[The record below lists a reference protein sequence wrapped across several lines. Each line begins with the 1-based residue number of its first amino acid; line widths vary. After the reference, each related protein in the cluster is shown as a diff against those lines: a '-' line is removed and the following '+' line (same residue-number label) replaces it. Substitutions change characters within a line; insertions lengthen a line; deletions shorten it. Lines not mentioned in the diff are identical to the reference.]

1 MTLNEFKRMAQERP
15 VFLELLWRN
24 GETSGFAPW
33 LRGPRR
39 IAAVRSYGFDLALNT
54 TEGLSDPEQKT
65 SQLRVERSALFQLDG
80 DILSI
85 YKGGCRPATEDEQE
99 AMDGWA
105 RKAAQS
111 PNAGYLSMV
120 GFFRSFPSGSGRQNA
135 HRHRGSRGYE
145 YLIHDRRRNID
156 PVTGREF
163 VFDKNVRGELS
174 LKYRV
179 IAA

>member
-15 VFLELLWRN
+15 IFLELLWRN
-24 GETSGFAPW
+24 GEISGFALW
-33 LRGPRR
+33 LRGPRS

-111 PNAGYLSMV
+111 PNAGYWSMV

-135 HRHRGSRGYE
+135 RRHRGSRGYE

>member
-15 VFLELLWRN
+15 IFLELLWRN
-24 GETSGFAPW
+24 GEISGFAPW
-33 LRGPRR
+33 LRGPRS

-111 PNAGYLSMV
+111 PNAGYWSMV
-120 GFFRSFPSGSGRQNA
+120 GFFRSFPSGAGRQNA
-135 HRHRGSRGYE
+135 RRHRGSRGYE

>member
-1 MTLNEFKRMAQERP
+1 M
-15 VFLELLWRN
+15 
-24 GETSGFAPW
+24 
-33 LRGPRR
+33 
-39 IAAVRSYGFDLALNT
+39 RSYGFDLALNT

-111 PNAGYLSMV
+111 PNAGYWSMV

-135 HRHRGSRGYE
+135 RRHRGSRGYE
-145 YLIHDRRRNID
+145 YLIHDRRGNID

>member
-15 VFLELLWRN
+15 IFLELLWRN

-39 IAAVRSYGFDLALNT
+39 IAAVRSYGFDLVLNT
-54 TEGLSDPEQKT
+54 TEGLNDPNQKT
-65 SQLRVERSALFQLDG
+65 SQLRVERSARFELDG
-80 DILSI
+80 DILSV
-85 YKGGCRPATEDEQE
+85 YNGGFRPATEDEQE

-111 PNAGYLSMV
+111 PNAGYWSMV
-120 GFFRSFPSGSGRQNA
+120 GFFRSFPSSAGRQNA
-135 HRHRGSRGYE
+135 RRHRGSRGYE
-145 YLIHDRRRNID
+145 HLLRDRRRKIA
-156 PVTGREF
+156 PCTGREL